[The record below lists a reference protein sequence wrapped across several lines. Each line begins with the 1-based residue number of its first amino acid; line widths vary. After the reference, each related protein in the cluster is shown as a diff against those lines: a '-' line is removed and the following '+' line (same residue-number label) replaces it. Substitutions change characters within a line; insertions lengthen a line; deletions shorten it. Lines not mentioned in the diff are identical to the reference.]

1 LPVTGVTLLNKAVW
15 GSFPVENRVLTGVAL
30 DRAAQRF
37 TFFKLATP
45 TETAIEFDIS
55 WEADDL

>member
-1 LPVTGVTLLNKAVW
+1 MHG
-15 GSFPVENRVLTGVAL
+15 RVLIGVAL
-30 DRAAQRF
+30 DSAAQRF
-37 TFFKLATP
+37 TPVALAIP